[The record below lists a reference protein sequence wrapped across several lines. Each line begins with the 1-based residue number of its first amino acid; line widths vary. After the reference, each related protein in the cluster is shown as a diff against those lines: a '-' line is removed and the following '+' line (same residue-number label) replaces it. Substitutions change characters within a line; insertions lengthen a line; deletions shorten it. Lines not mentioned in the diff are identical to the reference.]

1 MGLLPGYRFL
11 PTELELIRF
20 YLLNKV
26 TGNPIPGLDNHVMN
40 PVIECDLYGDPTIW
54 MNVFEETGMKCLYF
68 YTKLKIK
75 KKMGKKSDEN
85 NGNRVERSTEWGTWR
100 GQSDGKVCQNRI
112 HVGSKRS
119 FTYGTKKGFNANN
132 SGWVMYEYR
141 LDGIYG
147 NHPNQHNYVICMIK
161 KKSSKQKGNGM
172 DDTSTT
178 SNLKQE
184 DVQPVQQMFELSNNG
199 LTPVPHSTTDQQMF
213 EQYSNINGLLAPHS
227 TKDAEDDYYLTE
239 EELEQLMSSPDLNT
253 GHDAFTSLTQ
263 LLA

>member
-1 MGLLPGYRFL
+1 
-11 PTELELIRF
+11 
-20 YLLNKV
+20 
-26 TGNPIPGLDNHVMN
+26 
-40 PVIECDLYGDPTIW
+40 
-54 MNVFEETGMKCLYF
+54 
-68 YTKLKIK
+68 
-75 KKMGKKSDEN
+75 
-85 NGNRVERSTEWGTWR
+85 
-100 GQSDGKVCQNRI
+100 
-112 HVGSKRS
+112 
-119 FTYGTKKGFNANN
+119 
-132 SGWVMYEYR
+132 
-141 LDGIYG
+141 
-147 NHPNQHNYVICMIK
+147 MIK